1 MAGGWSLSMMWMRL
15 CGQSW
20 NPAALSFLGMWMAMM
35 VAMMLPALAPMLQ
48 RYRRAIAAMGGMHLG
63 WPTALAGAGYFG
75 VWAVCGM
82 AVYLPGAALA
92 TRAMA
97 DPATARVLPFAAGAL
112 VVLGSALQF
121 TAWKAR
127 QLACC
132 RAAPGAALRPGAVA
146 AFRHGVHLGLRCLR
160 CCGNLMAMLLVSGL
174 MNPGPMIA
182 LTAAIA
188 IERHALA
195 GKGAARAIGA
205 VAICAGLWLIAR
217 AAARG

>member
-1 MAGGWSLSMMWMRL
+1 MEGHEASPRRVRQRACDPAFVGALALLFAAGAAATILAAASTASMGEMPMAGGWSLSMMWMRL

-48 RYRRAIAAMGGMHLG
+48 RYRRALAAMGGMHPG

-132 RAAPGAALRPGAVA
+132 RAAPGVHCGRAPSLPFGTACIWGCAACVA
-146 AFRHGVHLGLRCLR
+146 A
-160 CCGNLMAMLLVSGL
+160 A
-174 MNPGPMIA
+174 
-182 LTAAIA
+182 T
-188 IERHALA
+188 
-195 GKGAARAIGA
+195 
-205 VAICAGLWLIAR
+205 
-217 AAARG
+217 